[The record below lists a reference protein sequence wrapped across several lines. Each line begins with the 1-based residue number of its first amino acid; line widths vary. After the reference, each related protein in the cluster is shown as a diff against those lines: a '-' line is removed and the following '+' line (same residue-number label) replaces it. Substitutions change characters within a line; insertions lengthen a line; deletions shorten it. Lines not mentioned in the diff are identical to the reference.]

1 MRWLLKMAWRDS
13 RGSRSRL
20 FLFLLTMSIGVAA
33 LVAINSFSDSLRR
46 TLAEEARG
54 LLGADLILESPVP
67 FSPTVSAWMDSLGG
81 RTSDRVSFQSMAYFP
96 KADAARLVT
105 VRASEGGYPFYGRF
119 QTAPPEASEFAD
131 LGYAVVDPVL
141 VQTFGLAIGDS
152 LQIGAAR
159 YAIGGVVERAPRDI
173 DFTALVSPRVY
184 LPLSRLDTT
193 LVGFGS
199 RVEFERAFAF
209 DDARDVDAWVNE
221 NRPRLTDESLSAR
234 TVSRTQARWD
244 TGFDRLYRFLNLVAF
259 IALLLGGLGIASSIH
274 TYVQSRQESIAV
286 LRCIGAPTR
295 TLFGVY
301 LTQSLVLGAC
311 AGIIGTLA
319 GTGLLVVLPW
329 VLADFLPVAVPAFVS
344 LRAVLLG
351 MGVGVTATLLFALL
365 PLVRIR
371 AISPMQAFRVS
382 DTPPPADRLQGAL
395 YGLLVLGIVLFAW
408 LQAGSWAVALG
419 YAAGVLAVFALLG
432 LTARGLT
439 AAAKRLLP
447 AQAPYVVR
455 QGVANLYRPRNQTL
469 LLLMA
474 LGLGTFLLLT
484 LVVVEATLVRQFS
497 GAEQENTPNVLYYDV
512 QAHQIDPLQRTLR
525 EQGLEVQ
532 QVVPVVTM
540 RLVRAGALPVEEMRR
555 DPERRRELSWAHTRE
570 YRSSYRESL
579 TSAERLL
586 EGTYQA
592 VYDPSSG
599 RLPEVS
605 VEGDLA
611 LDLGVAIGDTLVWNV
626 AGRQV
631 ATVIGSLREVD
642 WRRLQTNFFVLFPVG
657 VLEQAPQ
664 FGVVLARSPSPEASA
679 RAQAMVAQT
688 FPAVSGVDL
697 DQALTIF
704 DALFSRIAF
713 IVRFMAGF
721 ALLTGALV
729 LISAVMLSR
738 VQREGEVVLLKTL
751 GASYTQVKS
760 ILRIEYL
767 TIGLLGALVGV
778 LLALVAGW
786 ALARFVF
793 DAPAVFPALPLI
805 LGTVTV
811 MVTTLWI
818 SQLAGR
824 GIYQRPALEVL
835 KAET

>member
-33 LVAINSFSDSLRR
+33 LVAINSFSDSLQR

-54 LLGADLILESPVP
+54 LLGADLIVESPVSFTP
-67 FSPTVSAWMDSLGG
+67 QVSAWLDSLGG
-81 RTSDRVSFQSMAYFP
+81 RSSDRVSFQSMAYFP
-96 KADAARLVT
+96 RADAARLVT

-119 QTAPPEASEFAD
+119 ETLPAEAANFAS

-141 VQTFGLAIGDS
+141 LQTFGLQIGDS
-152 LQIGAAR
+152 LRVGQSG
-159 YAIGGVVERAPRDI
+159 YVIGGVVERAPRDI

-184 LPLSRLDTT
+184 LPLSRIDTA

-199 RVEFERAFAF
+199 RVEFERALAF
-209 DDARDVDAWVNE
+209 DVPFDVDAWVND
-221 NRPRLTDESLSAR
+221 NRPRLTDERLSAR

-311 AGIIGTLA
+311 AGIVGTLA
-319 GTGLLVVLPW
+319 GMGLLLVLPW

-382 DTPPPADRLQGAL
+382 DTPPSVDNLQGVL
-395 YGLLVLGIVLFAW
+395 YGVLVLGILLFAW
-408 LQAGSWAVALG
+408 LQAGSWPIALG
-419 YAAGVLAVFALLG
+419 YAAGVLVVFALLG

-439 AAAKRLLP
+439 VAAKRLLP
-447 AQAPYVVR
+447 ANAPYVVR
-455 QGVANLYRPRNQTL
+455 QGVANLYRPRNQTQ

-474 LGLGTFLLLT
+474 LGLGSFLLLT

-497 GAEQENTPNVLYYDV
+497 GADQENTPNVLYYDV
-512 QAHQIDPLQRTLR
+512 QSHQILPLQDTLR
-525 EQGLEVQ
+525 AQGLEVQ
-532 QVVPVVTM
+532 EVVPVVTM
-540 RLVRAGALPVEEMRR
+540 RLVRAGDVLVEEMRR

-570 YRSSYRESL
+570 YRSSYREALSD
-579 TSAERLL
+579 AERLIA
-586 EGTYQA
+586 GTYQS
-592 VYDPSSG
+592 VFTPSEG
-599 RLPEVS
+599 RVPEVS
-605 VEGDLA
+605 IEADLA
-611 LDLGVAIGDTLVWNV
+611 LDLGVTLGDTLVWNV
-626 AGRQV
+626 SGRRIT
-631 ATVIGSLREVD
+631 TVIGSLREVE
-642 WRRLQTNFFVLFPVG
+642 WRRLQTNFFVLFPSG

-664 FGVVLARSPSPEASA
+664 FGVVLARAPSPEASA
-679 RAQAMVAQT
+679 RAQARVAQA

-751 GASYTQVKS
+751 GASYTQVKA

-767 TIGLLGALVGV
+767 TIGFLGALVGV
-778 LLALVAGW
+778 LLALLAGW

-793 DAPAVFPALPLI
+793 EAPAVLPVLPLSI
-805 LGTVTV
+805 GTAVV

-818 SQLAGR
+818 SQWAGR